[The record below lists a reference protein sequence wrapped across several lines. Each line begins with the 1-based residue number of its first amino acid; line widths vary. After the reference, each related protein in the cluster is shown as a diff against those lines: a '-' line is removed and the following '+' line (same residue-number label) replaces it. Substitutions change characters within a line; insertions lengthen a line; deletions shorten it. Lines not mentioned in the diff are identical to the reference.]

1 MYYSGYFRNTDT
13 TIDEAGQLFK
23 VVIITNFK
31 KQEYNYGG
39 ELMLSDSPFI
49 VNYESEDGNIYK
61 PYKCSTATVGILQT
75 KYNFEFSNTSGNNV
89 LVTLLRFK
97 NSRKEEDIKDSELDP
112 NYPKEVQID
121 NICYSVEWVGYAT
134 PNTYSQSFEDYFAE
148 FELECQDALST
159 LQYFRYKIK
168 DLQRNF
174 ISFIDIINSCCTS
187 IKTYKHIYIADT
199 LRLPTSEE
207 GDIFNFC
214 YIDQRNFFDE
224 DEVAKT
230 SLEVIEQL
238 CLYFNLSIIPYGDSL
253 YIVDYNGI
261 KNGYNSYYHYKYTLE
276 NKFTFC
282 NYNEDNLNAFSLQK
296 YKVKF
301 EDLHDIKE
309 DDFSSTGTKLSLLST
324 FNKLSVK
331 SSLYSFDS
339 ISPDFEDLERW
350 ENSSISDEVGRYDD
364 YNIIIESGGE
374 YAAEHTTDNEIA
386 KWCDGSFTDGVFKP
400 NRRKDEDK
408 YLTVIGN
415 TRKNNNIQKV
425 YIKYLN
431 FKDST
436 SLFNNSELKTYW
448 YENDY
453 KDSSGVWYKGA
464 EVTSIN
470 SNKAYSYNNMRNYTG
485 AQFIAYAVETVKE
498 NEKARHPLTLE
509 LKPAVLIS
517 TPSELTYHEAF
528 ESTKNNP
535 SNDIFNQPMFKIK
548 SKSIC
553 IGSGDFIV
561 LSFKMKC
568 YKDTD
573 CLPINVD
580 ATDDVDR
587 ISRQHLGISFN
598 GYNYTVDY
606 YYGTNEKNILIPFK
620 FETDEKK
627 AFGADLEFTDTKLK
641 YNFKDKLGVDSGI
654 ILPTRFGDTEN
665 HVEFG
670 DFEITFYRPYG
681 AKSDIPVKC
690 TLIED
695 FKIQLVTRSDINGVN
710 AYDDNTDTEYSNV
723 LDDEA
728 VEEKS
733 SIELDVTTWD
743 NKQANYSSVI
753 YSHIMNNMSND
764 LFTKELARVRHVYN
778 KSTGEI
784 LRPEEHI
791 INNNILQYSTP
802 TVNLN
807 LNLHILPLPYSTF
820 TYHFFKDKLFI
831 VDGSEYDYGN
841 NSYNI
846 NLIEKK

>member
-13 TIDEAGQLFK
+13 TTDEAGQLFK
-23 VVIITNFK
+23 VVIITNFR

-49 VNYESEDGNIYK
+49 VTYESEDGNIYK
-61 PYKCSTATVGILQT
+61 PYKCSTATVGLLQT
-75 KYNFEFSNTSGNNV
+75 EYNFEFSNTSGNNV

-97 NSRKEEDIKDSELDP
+97 NGRKEEDIKDSELDP
-112 NYPKEVQID
+112 NYSKEVQID

-134 PNTYSQSFEDYFAE
+134 PNTYSQSLEDYYDE

-159 LQYFRYKIK
+159 LQYFPYKMG
-168 DLQRNF
+168 DLYKTY
-174 ISFIDIINSCCTS
+174 ISFIAIIKKCCAS
-187 IKTYKHIYIADT
+187 IRTYKNIYVADT
-199 LRLPTSEE
+199 LRLPTSED

-214 YIDQRNFFDE
+214 YVDQRNFFDE

-230 SLEVIEQL
+230 ALEVIEQL
-238 CLYFNLSIIPYGDSL
+238 CLYLNVSIIPYGDSL

-261 KNGYNSYYHYKYTLE
+261 KNGYNSYYHYKYTLD
-276 NKFTFC
+276 NTFTFC
-282 NYNEDNLNAFSLQK
+282 EYNEDNLDALSLQK

-301 EDLHDIKE
+301 EDSHDIKA

-331 SSLYSFDS
+331 DSLYSFDS
-339 ISPDFEDLERW
+339 ISPDFEDMGRW

-364 YNIIIESGGE
+364 FNIVIESGGE
-374 YAAEHTTDNEIA
+374 YASEHTTDNEIA
-386 KWCDGSFTDGVFKP
+386 KWCDGGFTP
-400 NRRKDEDK
+400 ARRPDEDK

-415 TRKNNNIQKV
+415 TRKNNTNQKV
-425 YIKYLN
+425 YIKFLN
-431 FKDST
+431 FKEST

-448 YENDY
+448 YENETN
-453 KDSSGVWYKGA
+453 DSNGVWHKGT

-470 SNKAYSYNNMRNYTG
+470 RDKAYSYNNMRNYTG

-498 NEKARHPLTLE
+498 DIKDRHPLKLE
-509 LKPAVLIS
+509 LKPAILIS
-517 TPSELTYHEAF
+517 TPSNLTYQQAL
-528 ESTKNNP
+528 ESNQNNP
-535 SNDIFNQPMFKIK
+535 HLDLFKQPMFKVK
-548 SKSIC
+548 SKSVC
-553 IGSGDFIV
+553 LGSGDFIV
-561 LSFKMKC
+561 ISFKMKC
-568 YKDTD
+568 YKYAD

-580 ATDDVDR
+580 STDDVDLN
-587 ISRQHLGISFN
+587 SCQHLGISFN
-598 GYNYTVDY
+598 GYGYTVNYTNTGD
-606 YYGTNEKNILIPFK
+606 EIILPFK

-627 AFGADLEFTDTKLK
+627 AFGTELEFSDIKRM

-654 ILPTRFGDTEN
+654 VLPVRLGNTEN
-665 HVEFG
+665 SAEVG
-670 DFEITFYRPYG
+670 DIEITFYRPYG
-681 AKSDIPVKC
+681 GKSNIPVKC

-695 FKIQLVTRSDINGVN
+695 FKIQLVTKSDINGVN
-710 AYDDNTDTEYSNV
+710 AYDDDTDTEYSNV
-723 LDDEA
+723 IDDEA

-743 NKQANYSSVI
+743 NKQHNYSSVI
-753 YSHIMNNMSND
+753 YANRINDVGND
-764 LFTKELARVRHVYN
+764 LFGKEISRVRHIYN

-791 INNNILQYSTP
+791 INNNLVQYSTP
-802 TVNLN
+802 TANLN